1 MRNDFQIT
9 GFIVY
14 PTALITN
21 PSLDCNLCREK
32 TCAFHFPHWNIL
44 KRRLRIQDDDPKYDR
59 WWVNKYCTHSAKAD
73 HYGVEDFIQY
83 FPYAMII
90 IPLTLVMIEQTF
102 AK

>member
-21 PSLDCNLCREK
+21 PSLDCNVCREK
-32 TCAFHFPHWNIL
+32 TCTFAHFNPIL
-44 KRRLRIQDDDPKYDR
+44 NMTDYDDPTYDR
-59 WWVNKYCTHSAKAD
+59 WWVNKYCTHSAKDD
-73 HYGVEDFIQY
+73 HDGVEFFILY
-83 FPYAMII
+83 FPYVMII
-90 IPLTLVMIEQTF
+90 IPLTLVMIEQSF